1 MAIDEKKNIWQR
13 IIEFHIRQRVI
24 LLILIG
30 LGTAFFVYYLVA
42 HLTVATNFFELYP
55 PNHPY
60 IKLYKQYRTMFGS
73 ANVMTLVVKVKNGD
87 IYNTGTLTK
96 VDRITKDLL
105 ALKGVNPLQ
114 VISITHPKMK
124 NISVGVFGVDIRPLT
139 HPRIPQTTDEMVRF
153 KEKIY
158 SNEGI
163 RGIYI
168 TPNDKGTL
176 IHAGFWEEGVDLKN
190 LHAEMMKLQTRENDA
205 NHEIYVTGYPILYAW
220 IASYTD
226 VLSRV
231 FISTL
236 LVTMALLF
244 FYFRSWIGVVLPL
257 LSGLLSAIWGIGF
270 AALMG
275 FNLDPLI
282 LVVPMLLSARAL
294 SHSVQCLE
302 RYHEEFVHIGNK
314 EKAIIQSYTYLF
326 KPAVLS
332 ILSDGLGILVVALC
346 PIPIMQK
353 LAIYS
358 SFWIISIY
366 ISVVTLGPILV
377 PLFPAPR
384 HKHLG
389 SEPETLDIFK
399 AEEIRKITKR
409 PGERVYITICH
420 ALIYLSQSWRKPV
433 VGIAMVLII
442 VVGGHYTLFLKVG
455 DTSAG
460 KAILYNN
467 HPYNVAGDIVNKEF
481 IGSSQL
487 IVIAEGKTKGAMRQA
502 ESLRSLEDLQIYAD
516 GLPNVGGTVTITNIV
531 KRLFRMFHEGDPKWA
546 ILPEE
551 SSHLSQIFF
560 LFGSST
566 ARGEMD
572 RFISTPD
579 YTNATVTIYYRDYT
593 NKVIKDSIASLKSYI
608 DSHPVE
614 HMTFRLAGGIMGILA
629 AVNEVVEIFY
639 WVNMILILTVIYIL
653 CLIVYR
659 SWLAAMVLILPVII
673 SQILCEAFM
682 LLKGIDLNINSLPV
696 AAVGVGIG
704 IDYGLYILSRLS
716 EEFQIHKDFETAAYV
731 ALTTTGKAIIFT
743 ATTLMAGTIFWA
755 FSVIKF
761 QAEMGL
767 LLAFL
772 MVFNMIGAMVF
783 IPVQVAIFGP
793 KRVLLKYRV

>member
-1 MAIDEKKNIWQR
+1 MDEKKNIWQR
-13 IIEFHIRQRVI
+13 IIEFHIRQRTI
-24 LLILIG
+24 LLIIIG
-30 LGTAFFVYYLVA
+30 LGTAFFVYHIVA

-60 IKLYKQYRTMFGS
+60 IKLYKQYRSMFGS
-73 ANVMTLVVKVKNGD
+73 ANVMTMVVKVKKGD
-87 IYNTGTLTK
+87 IYNTETLNK
-96 VDRITKDLL
+96 IDRITKDLL
-105 ALKGVNPLQ
+105 ALKGVNSLQ

-124 NISVGVFGVDIRPLT
+124 NISVGVFGVDMRPLT
-139 HPRIPQTTDEMVRF
+139 HPRIPQTTDEMIRF
-153 KEKIY
+153 KEKVY

-190 LHAEMMKLQTRENDA
+190 LHAEMMKLQTRETDA
-205 NHEIYVTGYPILYAW
+205 NHEIYVTGYPMLYAW
-220 IASYTD
+220 IASYSG

-231 FISTL
+231 FIATI
-236 LVTMALLF
+236 LVTMGLLV

-257 LSGLLSAIWGIGF
+257 LSGLLSAVWGIGF

-302 RYHEEFVHIGNK
+302 RYHEEFVRVGNK

-332 ILSDGLGILVVALC
+332 IVADGLSILVVALC
-346 PIPIMQK
+346 PIPIMRK

-366 ISVVTLGPILV
+366 VGVVTLGPILV
-377 PLFPAPR
+377 TLFPAPR
-384 HKHLG
+384 LKNLSG
-389 SEPETLDIFK
+389 EPETMDLFK
-399 AEEIRKITKR
+399 LEEIRKITKR
-409 PGERVYITICH
+409 PGERVYMALCH
-420 ALIYLSQSWRKPV
+420 ALITLSQSWRKPV
-433 VGIAMVLII
+433 VGVAMVLII
-442 VVGGHYTLFLKVG
+442 VGGGYYAHFLKVG
-455 DTSAG
+455 DVSAG

-487 IVIAEGKTKGAMRQA
+487 IVIAEGKSKGAMSQA
-502 ESLRSLEDLQIYAD
+502 ESLRSLEDLQLYAQ

-560 LFGSST
+560 LFGAGT

-572 RFISTPD
+572 RFVSTPD

-593 NKVIKDSIASLKSYI
+593 NQVIRDSIARLKSYI
-608 DSHPVE
+608 DSHPVKQ
-614 HMTFRLAGGIMGILA
+614 MTFRLAGGIMGILA
-629 AVNEVVEIFY
+629 AVNEVVEKFY
-639 WVNMILILTVIYIL
+639 WINMILIFMVTYIL

-659 SWLAAMVLILPVII
+659 SWLSSLVLILPVII
-673 SQILCEAFM
+673 SQILSEVFM

-696 AAVGVGIG
+696 AAVGVGVG
-704 IDYGLYILSRLS
+704 IDYGFYILSRLS
-716 EEFQIHKDFETAAYV
+716 EEYHAGKDFETAVYV
-731 ALTTTGKAIIFT
+731 ALTTTGKAVCFT
-743 ATTLMAGTIFWA
+743 ATTLVAGTIFWA

-783 IPVQVAIFGP
+783 IPTQVAILGP
-793 KRVLLKYRV
+793 QRTLLKYRV